1 MLCPSVD
8 LLISIHAPPRGATA
22 PTPQLGGITIFQ
34 FTPLREGRLATS
46 ESPGV
51 GKISIHAPPR
61 GATVAALTED
71 GDELISIHAPPRGA
85 TEWADFTGDFF
96 RISIHA
102 PPRGAT
108 AGRIDAPGFF
118 DISIHAPPRGATG
131 TGGRTAS
138 ALDDFNS
145 RPSARGDAQ
154 GDSARAEHCV
164 HFNSRPSARGD
175 PIRPVHPR
183 VQGYF
188 NSRPSARGDKSCP
201 NRTATSSL
209 FQFTPLREGR
219 HPLHECNTEGIFISI
234 HAPPRGATCEAAPQ
248 HRYLFLFQFT
258 PLREG
263 RRHEGI
269 HEREPSHFNS
279 RPSARGDNMDSGWD
293 FTALISIHAPPR
305 GATSARIAIYCRDI
319 FQFTPL
325 REGRLLRLGMNGD
338 EFKFQFTPLREGRLP
353 PLVRPCG
360 ITNFNSRPSARGD
373 GGIRAPRPGRLH
385 FNSRPSARGDCA
397 DVRDGAVTDISI
409 HAPPRG
415 ATCCGVLPCC
425 VFKISIHAPPRGAT
439 CSLCPQRR
447 FRAHFNSRPS
457 ARGDVLEEKQ
467 K

>member
-1 MLCPSVD
+1 M
-8 LLISIHAPPRGATA
+8 ISLFGAFVK
-22 PTPQLGGITIFQ
+22 PFQ

-85 TEWADFTGDFF
+85 TAPTPQLGGITIFQFTPLREGRRNGRTSPATFSGFQFTPLREGRQPDALMRPAFLIF
-96 RISIHA
+96 QFTPLREGRPGQAEEQLQRWMISIHAPPRGATHKVILRGQNIVFISIHA

-108 AGRIDAPGFF
+108 ATAASTETPSRFQFTPLREGRRASGET
-118 DISIHAPPRGATG
+118 SNGAEN
-131 TGGRTAS
+131 
-138 ALDDFNS
+138 FNS
-145 RPSARGDAQ
+145 RPSARGDGQQ
-154 GDSARAEHCV
+154 GYLGLH
-164 HFNSRPSARGD
+164 
-175 PIRPVHPR
+175 
-183 VQGYF
+183 QGYF

-325 REGRLLRLGMNGD
+325 REGRRCRALLRGHLAY
-338 EFKFQFTPLREGRLP
+338 
-353 PLVRPCG
+353 
-360 ITNFNSRPSARGD
+360 FNSRPSARGD
-373 GGIRAPRPGRLH
+373 
-385 FNSRPSARGDCA
+385 NS
-397 DVRDGAVTDISI
+397 
-409 HAPPRG
+409 
-415 ATCCGVLPCC
+415 
-425 VFKISIHAPPRGAT
+425 
-439 CSLCPQRR
+439 
-447 FRAHFNSRPS
+447 
-457 ARGDVLEEKQ
+457 
-467 K
+467 

>member
-1 MLCPSVD
+1 MILRGQNIVFISIHAPPRGATPYARCIRASRD
-8 LLISIHAPPRGATA
+8 ISIHAPPRGATA
-22 PTPQLGGITIFQ
+22 TAASTETPSRFQ
-34 FTPLREGRLATS
+34 FTPLREGRRASGETS
-46 ESPGV
+46 N
-51 GKISIHAPPR
+51 
-61 GATVAALTED
+61 GAEN
-71 GDELISIHAPPRGA
+71 
-85 TEWADFTGDFF
+85 
-96 RISIHA
+96 
-102 PPRGAT
+102 
-108 AGRIDAPGFF
+108 
-118 DISIHAPPRGATG
+118 
-131 TGGRTAS
+131 
-138 ALDDFNS
+138 FNS
-145 RPSARGDAQ
+145 RPSARGDGQQ
-154 GDSARAEHCV
+154 GYLGLH
-164 HFNSRPSARGD
+164 
-175 PIRPVHPR
+175 
-183 VQGYF
+183 QGYF

-338 EFKFQFTPLREGRLP
+338 EFKFQFTPIREGRLP

-385 FNSRPSARGDCA
+385 FNSRPSARGDRRVCVA
-397 DVRDGAVTDISI
+397 ACPCRGISI

-415 ATCCGVLPCC
+415 ATDFAGTDFLRR
-425 VFKISIHAPPRGAT
+425 FISIHAPPRGAT
-439 CSLCPQRR
+439 LGIPTVPCIRLISIHAPPRGATRTRAAMQRTR
-447 FRAHFNSRPS
+447 RNFNSRPS
-457 ARGDVLEEKQ
+457 ARGDFPCKKNLSKGHISIHAPPRGATRRADNLRRIV
-467 K
+467 